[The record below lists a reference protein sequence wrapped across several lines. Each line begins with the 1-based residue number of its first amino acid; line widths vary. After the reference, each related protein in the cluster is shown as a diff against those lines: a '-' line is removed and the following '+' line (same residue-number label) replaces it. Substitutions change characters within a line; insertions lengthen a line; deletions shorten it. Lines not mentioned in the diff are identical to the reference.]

1 MNCVE
6 TFKYELQAILV
17 HITTVHVMTFRL
29 VCVHSNA
36 VRMILENEAELIIPH
51 QKRGR
56 GRHNNNPPAL
66 VIEQPKKY
74 RAVYR

>member
-1 MNCVE
+1 
-6 TFKYELQAILV
+6 
-17 HITTVHVMTFRL
+17 MTFRL

-36 VRMILENEAELIIPH
+36 VRMILENEAGELIIPH

-56 GRHNNNPPAL
+56 GRRNNNPPAL

-74 RAVYR
+74 RAVYS